1 MAAPKKKDKVKC
13 TPGCPNKF
21 DETCCRSRGESP
33 DFVPV
38 PIPSP
43 KPAYKDV
50 KAMAMDH
57 LATISFKF
65 PESRVAKLLLD
76 GDDFDANITY
86 NGTAPEASKVD
97 APSGG
102 AWHLRR
108 QRLGRGA
115 LDGKVETIIIHD
127 PVTIAQVK
135 GVTGEGLAYS
145 VGFRTHTETGRRC
158 CERIGCYK
166 PAVRDKGVAKWTR
179 LCAEHNVKRTEAI
192 QASRTRPDCACGNKL
207 PKLGDVCS
215 RCANILAAE
224 RIKNGAEGHMVD
236 ILKRDVREL
245 VNLALKG
252 EIGYIQGQKA
262 LKQVLLALEAF
273 REDGP
278 KQDVPEA
285 KE

>member
-1 MAAPKKKDKVKC
+1 MAKKEKFKC

-33 DFVPV
+33 DYVPV
-38 PIPSP
+38 PVQIG
-43 KPAYKDV
+43 KLV
-50 KAMAMDH
+50 
-57 LATISFKF
+57 
-65 PESRVAKLLLD
+65 VA
-76 GDDFDANITY
+76 ANAHSSAFQRT
-86 NGTAPEASKVD
+86 VD
-97 APSGG
+97 APKEHIEPRPGVGQPMELWPFAAISPLMAEASQVEAPKGG

-108 QRLGRGA
+108 QRLGRDT
-115 LDGKVETIIIHD
+115 LDGKAETIIIHD

-135 GVTGEGLAYS
+135 GNTGEGLAYS
-145 VGFRTHTETGRRC
+145 IGFRTHTETGRRC

-166 PAVRDKGVAKWTR
+166 PAVRDSGVAKWTR
-179 LCAEHNVKRTEAI
+179 LCAEHNTKRTEDI
-192 QASRTRPDCACGNKL
+192 RNSRARPNCACGNKL
-207 PKLGDVCS
+207 PMFGDVCS
-215 RCANILAAE
+215 RCANVLAAE
-224 RIKNGAEGHMVD
+224 RIKNGAEGYMVD
-236 ILKRDVREL
+236 VLKRDVREL

-285 KE
+285 TE